1 MFMQHVGE
9 YDILGSSRHGSIES
23 IHKKLNCLWLAK
35 KVWETERPCNL
46 KCRLANLLK
55 LQRDATHT
63 KSCKGKGL
71 ELSLWNSPIWR
82 FMTCLLYVRCTEPN
96 PLHLL
101 QEYLSARAKTRAT
114 LSTDIAS
121 LKPNPTLLFTNMV
134 LEATRKLGQ
143 SQFLCLKA
151 KHVWSCI
158 VMYSLYSD
166 YLSQSHLLFG
176 NLAPFP
182 LKSDISVYF
191 RFPEIPTPI
200 NVRSHKRFKSSTLR
214 KKCTNKDRKCQTNV
228 HAIKVMCLGECTF
241 SVR

>member
-1 MFMQHVGE
+1 
-9 YDILGSSRHGSIES
+9 
-23 IHKKLNCLWLAK
+23 
-35 KVWETERPCNL
+35 
-46 KCRLANLLK
+46 
-55 LQRDATHT
+55 
-63 KSCKGKGL
+63 
-71 ELSLWNSPIWR
+71 
-82 FMTCLLYVRCTEPN
+82 MTCLLYVRCTEPIL
-96 PLHLL
+96 LHLL

-134 LEATRKLGQ
+134 LEATQKLGQ

-151 KHVWSCI
+151 KRVWSCL
-158 VMYSLYSD
+158 VVYSLYSD

-182 LKSDISVYF
+182 WKSDISVYF

-214 KKCTNKDRKCQTNV
+214 KKYMNKDKRSQQKLACGRGD
-228 HAIKVMCLGECTF
+228 MPG
-241 SVR
+241 

>member
-1 MFMQHVGE
+1 
-9 YDILGSSRHGSIES
+9 
-23 IHKKLNCLWLAK
+23 
-35 KVWETERPCNL
+35 
-46 KCRLANLLK
+46 
-55 LQRDATHT
+55 
-63 KSCKGKGL
+63 
-71 ELSLWNSPIWR
+71 
-82 FMTCLLYVRCTEPN
+82 MTYLLYVRCTEPN
-96 PLHLL
+96 LLHLL

-143 SQFLCLKA
+143 SQFFCLKA
-151 KHVWSCI
+151 KRVWSRI

-176 NLAPFP
+176 NLAPFS

-200 NVRSHKRFKSSTLR
+200 NVRSHKRFKSRTLR
-214 KKCTNKDRKCQTNV
+214 TRCTNKDRKCQTNV
-228 HAIKVMCLGECTF
+228 HAVKVMCLGECKI
-241 SVR
+241 